1 VDSLTAF
8 VALLMIGGANVLK
21 NATWMDPVGGLVISL
36 MVVQAGLG
44 NTRSAILEL
53 CDIGIDDEIKAKV
66 RRQTEGALTEI
77 RSGMKGGDADVRQV
91 QGIKAGQTYLVDVE
105 LGVPSSWTV
114 AQTQKIEEAVRE
126 RIGGKV
132 RGVKR
137 VKVRFV
143 PKEVA
148 GEVDFMGE
156 FIPMDVSPRSSPEPE
171 SEDEK
176 EHEHHGHDHKH

>member
-1 VDSLTAF
+1 
-8 VALLMIGGANVLK
+8 MIGGANVLK
-21 NATWMDPVGGLVISL
+21 NAAWMDPVGGLVISL

-44 NTRSAILEL
+44 NTRSSILEL
-53 CDIGIDDEIKAKV
+53 CDIGIDDDMKSKV
-66 RRQTEGALTEI
+66 RRQTESVLSEITSGA
-77 RSGMKGGDADVRQV
+77 KGADVDVRQV

-114 AQTQKIEEAVRE
+114 GQTQKVEEAVRE
-126 RIGGKV
+126 RLGSKV

-137 VKVRFV
+137 VKIRFV
-143 PKEVA
+143 PREAA

-156 FIPMDVSPRSSPEPE
+156 FIPMDVSPRSSPEPD

-176 EHEHHGHDHKH
+176 SGHAGHGHDHKH